1 MNNAM
6 KIILKF
12 SKKILILKSLA
23 KKTKE
28 KENVK
33 NT

>member
-1 MNNAM
+1 MTKAM
-6 KIILKF
+6 KIILKI
-12 SKKILILKSLA
+12 SDQILILKSLA
-23 KKTKE
+23 KRTKE